1 MTLVQAK
8 DLARKGIK
16 VRHKYF
22 NDGEYMTMKGD
33 MVIFDDGF
41 RINIGEWVKKNKPLL
56 DGWDYYKD

>member
-1 MTLVQAK
+1 
-8 DLARKGIK
+8 
-16 VRHKYF
+16 
-22 NDGEYMTMKGD
+22 MTMKGD